1 MKYKISH
8 WASQDLENIWFYT
21 FENWSKEQADS
32 YLNLL
37 LDKIEHLAENP
48 ETGFDFSSVRKGYF
62 KVRVKSHI
70 IFYKIENESKS
81 IEIIRVL
88 HQRMDIES
96 KLGE

>member
-1 MKYKISH
+1 MKYKISNL
-8 WASQDLENIWFYT
+8 ARQYLELIWVYT

-37 LDKIEHLAENP
+37 LDKIEYLAEKP

-70 IFYKIENESKS
+70 IFYKIDNESKT

-96 KLGE
+96 KLSE